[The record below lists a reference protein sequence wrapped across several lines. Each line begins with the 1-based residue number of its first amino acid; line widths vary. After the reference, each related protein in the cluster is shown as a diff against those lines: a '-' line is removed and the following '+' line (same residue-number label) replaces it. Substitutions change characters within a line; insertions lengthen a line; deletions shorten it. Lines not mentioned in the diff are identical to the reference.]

1 MIVVDCAAVIDALTA
16 DDGIEALSAALSV
29 NELHAPSLLDY
40 EVVSTLRSKIFR
52 GELSAIRAADALTD
66 FEDLRIERWPAAD
79 ALRRRAL
86 QLRENVSAY
95 DAAYIAL
102 AEALG
107 CPLLTRDVRLS
118 RTTGHDAAI
127 EVR

>member
-1 MIVVDCAAVIDALTA
+1 VIVVDCAAVIDALTA

-29 NELHAPSLLDY
+29 NELHAPSLLDD

-79 ALRRRAL
+79 TLRRRAL